1 MVISHTKVLSQ
12 NIIVQNCPNNSANT
26 AVQTSGRLHY
36 EKKKKEKKKKKKK
49 PLPMRLPPGEHSTPR
64 SLWQAMPVDTPVL
77 QVKMTRLPIITVNQD
92 FLE

>member
-36 EKKKKEKKKKKKK
+36 KKKKKEKKKEKKK
-49 PLPMRLPPGEHSTPR
+49 LFHETPSR
-64 SLWQAMPVDTPVL
+64 GTFYTKVFVTSDDSRHACSPSQND
-77 QVKMTRLPIITVNQD
+77 
-92 FLE
+92 

>member
-36 EKKKKEKKKKKKK
+36 EKKKKEKKKKEKKTSSY
-49 PLPMRLPPGEHSTPR
+49 ETPSR
-64 SLWQAMPVDTPVL
+64 GTFYTKVFVTSDASRYASSPSQND
-77 QVKMTRLPIITVNQD
+77 
-92 FLE
+92 